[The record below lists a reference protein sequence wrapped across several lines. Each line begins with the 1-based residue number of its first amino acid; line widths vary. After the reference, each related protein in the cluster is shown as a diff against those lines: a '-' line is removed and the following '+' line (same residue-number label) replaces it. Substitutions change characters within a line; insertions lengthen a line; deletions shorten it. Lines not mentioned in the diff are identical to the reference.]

1 MKKSASKK
9 ILSLFLAVLMLASC
23 IPAYAYT
30 VPSTLTDDTATVS
43 KGYFNHANAHDPTI
57 VSAYEITATDGK
69 VYNFP
74 LDYIEKNK
82 KGYTTWD
89 SVYSAYGIDS
99 PTVKKVYWIFGT
111 HFDNEKSYDLKNWEV
126 VSDLSSITMFGSQK
140 NSAFSTDVD
149 GTILQYGTT
158 GVSAATLRANYPEYD
173 LMCSYAKYA
182 DGEGSVWAA
191 DMVFNYAMDC
201 WTYYGSCS
209 AGQQT
214 ETIFY
219 ATSQR
224 LDGGFIFGK
233 DANDH
238 TDCFVLVGGFATS
251 DWPNHP
257 FLDGSNCAEVFKTG
271 AYFGYTQSIINAN
284 GDSQWDNTSTTSYPG
299 YIDPCVFY
307 DANGNLWMVYGSHAN
322 GIFCLQINESTG
334 IADFAKTWANGA
346 NYTNNGGNGPTKY
359 DRYSG
364 VKIAN
369 SDSASNGEGAYVVY
383 SNGVYVLSV
392 TYGNLDVSQGYTI
405 KTFTSTSPDGPYY
418 DAAGNIATSDSSSI
432 THSLNALTV
441 GSKQM
446 GDYSFSC
453 NDYSYSSP
461 GHNSMFTTDTNGD
474 GIEELFNVY
483 HSRYIGMNY
492 YNDGNGGVSDGSSTV
507 AAQPSSGNAYY
518 FNDFVHRAY
527 VVPTAETTNTG
538 TYGTNSQTATVT
550 MPYEYSGEQMTDLKP
565 SEIQGAYK
573 IINHGNSVST
583 SVVTDSNSININ
595 TDGTVAG
602 YLSGTW
608 KNLKKT
614 VNGKTYPYDIYRFDV
629 AVSGGNSGTL
639 YGVFMKQYDETSVFK
654 AQQGDKDNTNYVVTF
669 SLIGT
674 NNTALWGSKKPAPAA
689 TDTNNSPYSQLSV
702 SPQIYVSGG
711 DGTDSTTVGLDMFGT
726 KIYQGSYNGETY
738 TSYLYISKDFTIN
751 SVTEYGTSAEATPAN
766 IVITEDNTYSDSS
779 LKRYILSGDVSS
791 DFKGSENAIML
802 TVSYKDADGTEYKE
816 TMYSFVM
823 QTPVPAHEYG
833 SAYRG
838 GTGTHAE
845 NSYMISAPSSYG
857 SVTTNVQDS
866 TAKNKS
872 LNFGSHNT
880 SGDGTGDSSYIIT
893 PSKCEFTILT
903 GGNSFKY
910 NNVSHTADIIT
921 GLYSTSNPGDKSG
934 TAYATQNAEYTPV
947 VASYYFDLSDLSN
960 GTNVRSRINADKT
973 TYTLKATLFPL
984 RRIDN
989 DNKSTCKYI
998 NLYDASGYKSN
1009 NQGTA
1014 NNSILTLNTNAV
1026 GTIGTEYS
1034 SQDPTYFASALVGD
1048 KTTINYKKSYDITLT
1063 GKFEDGSKNCVLA
1076 VDMNSYS
1083 NKASFLNSDANYD
1096 FITDINYK
1104 INVYDKSLVR
1114 DVLNN
1119 ANVDENG
1126 NHLVAANYTIETWTA
1141 YQEALKN
1148 AYDYCNNYK
1157 QVPDG
1162 IDNDSNGKNDYE
1174 EQIANAL
1181 DAAYKGLLS
1190 IDDYTEAGDTFTEIE
1205 NIIKNPSLSEIYT
1218 TDTLD
1223 EFNAFYE
1230 ANKDKYGKYVK
1241 FDTTDATASDFWR
1254 EIDAAEKNYDQ
1265 EASSSSK
1272 ADYDAAIAAMK
1283 EALNK
1288 LRLHVDDTDLNS
1300 IISTAPTTINS
1311 ADGKQYYT
1319 YAAYADL
1326 EKDLVTA
1333 KDVSSQYNEALSY
1346 SNTPMYQLGYEGDT
1360 TKYTAE
1366 QTTVNDETGKI
1377 TNDIQRLRQAASDTS
1392 PYDALVDIIE
1402 YQDIGAFKS
1411 DYFSSSDSIFGII
1424 KSNGS
1429 NTGSV
1434 TYDYGVS
1441 SDKAQTCDTPSY
1453 TYGMDTTC
1461 YVIGTDSN
1469 VYINSSQDGIDN
1481 TVTMLQTEINTANDR
1496 ASSTVLNEYTVSLI
1510 VNCDGTENPVSTET
1524 YKYGQQFEYTPDA
1537 SFGTCYKWSVKVGDA
1552 NAVDIPSS
1560 SAYSFNVHDNTV
1572 ITCYTSTDT
1581 VASDTVKVRI
1591 ENIYGIASQE
1601 YSLNSSYKL
1610 VLSDGACSITDTN
1623 SNVVASFNAEV
1634 VPFYYSAGWHL
1645 NSRSMNY
1652 GTYTLADVADENS
1665 TVVLRPTYNV
1675 DPNAF
1680 DITFDSTV
1688 INAVFDGKVSLTSSE
1703 ADAYAIAYFDGT
1715 DYYVVNYG
1723 NSYDFYA
1730 TAAAS
1735 FVTITKTDSKYYIDG
1750 TEITDADLINSLDS
1764 KLPFASSIG
1773 KKDSSS
1779 FTIFSAPSLNAG
1791 VEITEMGTVYAS
1803 STVEWNDS
1811 SLVIGGTSGGKITY
1825 KIQAKNPDE
1834 LAQQYFLKIN
1844 STAGI
1849 VARSYVKYSYTVNG
1863 TTIQTI
1869 AYGNIVS
1876 SN

>member
-9 ILSLFLAVLMLASC
+9 ILSLFLAVMMLASC
-23 IPAYAYT
+23 IPTYAYT
-30 VPSTLTDDTATVS
+30 LPASVTDETATVS
-43 KGYFNHANAHDPTI
+43 KGYFNHANSHDPSI
-57 VSAYEITATDGK
+57 VSAYEMTATDGK
-69 VYNFP
+69 IYNFP
-74 LDYIEKNK
+74 LDYIEKNT
-82 KGYTTWD
+82 KGYASWD
-89 SVYSAYGIDS
+89 AVYFAYSIDS
-99 PTVKKVYWIFGT
+99 SSVKKVYWIFGT

-126 VSDLSSITMFGSQK
+126 VSDLGSITMFGSQK
-140 NSAFSTDVD
+140 NDAFSTDVD
-149 GTILQYGTT
+149 GKILQYGST
-158 GVSAATLRANYPEYD
+158 GVSAATLRLNYPEFD

-182 DGEGSVWAA
+182 EGDGDIWAA
-191 DMVFNYAMDC
+191 DMVYNYAIDR
-201 WTYYGSCS
+201 WTYYASCS
-209 AGQQT
+209 SGQQT

-224 LDGGFIFGK
+224 LDGGYIFGQ

-238 TDCFVLVGGFATS
+238 TDCFVLVGGFSTS

-257 FLDGSNCAEVFKTG
+257 FLNGSNCADVFKTG

-284 GDSQWDNTSTTSYPG
+284 GDGQWDNSSTTSYPG

-322 GIFCLQINESTG
+322 GIFCIPLNESTG

-364 VKIAN
+364 VKIVN
-369 SDSASNGEGAYVVY
+369 SDSSSNGEGAFVVY
-383 SNGVYVLSV
+383 TNGVYVLSV

-418 DAAGNIATSDSSSI
+418 DAAGNIATSDSSST
-432 THSLNALTV
+432 THTLNALTV

-474 GIEELFNVY
+474 GVEELFNVY

-492 YNDGNGGVSDGSSTV
+492 YNDGNGGVSNGSSTV
-507 AAQPSSGNAYY
+507 AAQPSSGNAFY
-518 FNDFVHRAY
+518 FNDFIHRAY
-527 VVPTAETTNTG
+527 VVPTSETTNTG
-538 TYGTNSQTATVT
+538 TYGTNPQTATVT
-550 MPYEYSGEQMTDLKP
+550 MPYEYSGEQMTDFNP
-565 SEIQGAYK
+565 SDIQGAYK

-583 SVVTDSNSININ
+583 TVATDTSSININ

-602 YLSGTW
+602 ALSGTW
-608 KNLKKT
+608 KNLGKT
-614 VNGKTYPYDIYRFDV
+614 VNGKTYAYDIYKFNV
-629 AVSGGNSGTL
+629 AASGGNSATL
-639 YGVFMKQYDETSVFK
+639 YGVFMKQYDESSVFK
-654 AQQGDKDNTNYVVTF
+654 AQQGDKDNTNYVITF

-711 DGTDSTTVGLDMFGT
+711 DGTANTTVGLDMFGT
-726 KIYQGSYNGETY
+726 KIYQGSYNDENY

-751 SVTEYGTSAEATPAN
+751 SVTEYGTSAEATSQAK
-766 IVITEDNTYSDSS
+766 ITATLDKSYSDTS

-802 TVSYKDADGTEYKE
+802 TVSYKDADGTDYKE
-816 TMYSFVM
+816 TMYSYVM
-823 QTPVPAHEYG
+823 QTPVPAHSFAAGYE
-833 SAYRG
+833 G
-838 GTGTHAE
+838 GTFA
-845 NSYMISAPSSYG
+845 SSRRQCLYMISAKGSFGSLTSNNSSSGATY
-857 SVTTNVQDS
+857 
-866 TAKNKS
+866 KEM
-872 LNFGSHNT
+872 NFGNT
-880 SGDGTGDSSYIIT
+880 DSSQIIDPSKETTSFLNLINNSTWKSNDIYHTGDVQCGTHASAND
-893 PSKCEFTILT
+893 K
-903 GGNSFKY
+903 
-910 NNVSHTADIIT
+910 NNPV
-921 GLYSTSNPGDKSG
+921 
-934 TAYATQNAEYTPV
+934 YATTDVSYEPSI
-947 VASYYFDLSDLSN
+947 ASYYYDLSDLSN
-960 GTNVRSRINADKT
+960 GTNV
-973 TYTLKATLFPL
+973 P
-984 RRIDN
+984 
-989 DNKSTCKYI
+989 ST
-998 NLYDASGYKSN
+998 
-1009 NQGTA
+1009 
-1014 NNSILTLNTNAV
+1014 V
-1026 GTIGTEYS
+1026 S
-1034 SQDPTYFASALVGD
+1034 SD
-1048 KTTINYKKSYDITLT
+1048 KKSYILDLGLYPLRKSHSSTGFTCYYVNQYNGSSYHSNNTGSTINSFSLDISQIPSLNTSYSTYSTDNFLSLLN
-1063 GKFEDGSKNCVLA
+1063 GKDGIDYTKSFSVMISGDFSEGSKDTA
-1076 VDMNSYS
+1076 IAMNIA
-1083 NKASFLNSDANYD
+1083 NASRKGVVCDVRYQV
-1096 FITDINYK
+1096 
-1104 INVYDKSLVR
+1104 NVFDKSLVR
-1114 DVLNN
+1114 DVLNS

-1162 IDNDSNGKNDYE
+1162 IDSDSNGKNDHE

-1181 DAAYKGLLS
+1181 QEAYDGLLS

-1205 NIIKNPSLSEIYT
+1205 NIIKNPSLSGIYT
-1218 TDTLD
+1218 TDTVD
-1223 EFNAFYE
+1223 EFKEFYE
-1230 ANKDKYGKYVK
+1230 ANKDKYGQYVK

-1254 EIDAAEKNYDQ
+1254 KIAASDKNYD
-1265 EASSSSK
+1265 SDPTTSK

-1300 IISTAPTTINS
+1300 IISTAPTSINS

-1326 EKDLVTA
+1326 ETDLVTA

-1377 TNDIQRLRQAASDTS
+1377 TNDIQRLRQAAADTS

-1402 YQDIGAFKS
+1402 YQDIGAFKN

-1434 TYDYGVS
+1434 TYDYGVT

-1581 VASDTVKVRI
+1581 VASDTVKIRI

-1680 DITFDSTV
+1680 DITFDSTA

-1735 FVTITKTDSKYYIDG
+1735 FVTITKTDSKYYIG
-1750 TEITDADLINSLDS
+1750 ATEITNVDLINSLDS

-1773 KKDSSS
+1773 KKDSTS

-1803 STVEWNDS
+1803 SAVAWDDS

>member
-9 ILSLFLAVLMLASC
+9 ILSLFLAVMMLVSC
-23 IPAYAYT
+23 IPTYAYT
-30 VPSTLTDDTATVS
+30 LPASVTDETATVS
-43 KGYFNHANAHDPTI
+43 KGYFNHANSHDPSI
-57 VSAYEITATDGK
+57 VSAYEMTANDGK
-69 VYNFP
+69 IYNFP

-82 KGYTTWD
+82 KGYKTWD
-89 SVYSAYGIDS
+89 SVYSAYGIKS
-99 PTVKKVYWIFGT
+99 STVKKVYWIFGT

-126 VSDLSSITMFGSQK
+126 VSDLGSITMFGSQK

-149 GTILQYGTT
+149 GTILQYGST
-158 GVSAATLRANYPEYD
+158 GVSAATLRLNYPEFD

-182 DGEGSVWAA
+182 EGDGDIWAA
-191 DMVFNYAMDC
+191 DMVYNYAIDR
-201 WTYYGSCS
+201 WTYYASCS
-209 AGQQT
+209 SGQQT

-224 LDGGFIFGK
+224 LDGGYIFGQ

-238 TDCFVLVGGFATS
+238 TDCFVLVGGFSTS

-257 FLDGSNCAEVFKTG
+257 FLEGSNCAEVFKTG
-271 AYFGYTQSIINAN
+271 AYFSYTQKIINAY
-284 GDSQWDNTSTTSYPG
+284 GDGQWDNSSTTSYPG

-322 GIFCLQINESTG
+322 GIFCIPLNESTG

-364 VKIAN
+364 VKIVN
-369 SDSASNGEGAYVVY
+369 SDSSSNGEGAFVVY
-383 SNGVYVLSV
+383 TNGVYVLSV

-418 DAAGNIATSDSSSI
+418 DAAGNIATSDSSST
-432 THSLNALTV
+432 THTLNALTV

-474 GIEELFNVY
+474 GVEELFNVY

-492 YNDGNGGVSDGSSTV
+492 YNDGNGGVSNGSSTV
-507 AAQPSSGNAYY
+507 AAQPSSGNAFY
-518 FNDFVHRAY
+518 FNDFIHRAY
-527 VVPTAETTNTG
+527 VVPTSETTNTG
-538 TYGTNSQTATVT
+538 TYGTNPQTATVT
-550 MPYEYSGEQMTDLKP
+550 MPYEYAGEQMTDLKP
-565 SEIQGAYK
+565 SDIQGAYK

-602 YLSGTW
+602 SLSGIW
-608 KNLKKT
+608 KNLGKT

-639 YGVFMKQYDETSVFK
+639 YGVFMKQYDESSVFK
-654 AQQGDKDNTNYVVTF
+654 AQQGDKDNTNYVITF

-711 DGTDSTTVGLDMFGT
+711 DGTDNTTVGLDMFGT

-751 SVTEYGTSAEATPAN
+751 SVTEYGTSADATSQAN
-766 IVITEDNTYSDSS
+766 ITATLDDSYSDSS

-791 DFKGSENAIML
+791 DFKETEGAIML
-802 TVSYKDADGTEYKE
+802 TVSYKDADGTDYKE
-816 TMYSFVM
+816 TMYSYVM

-833 SAYRG
+833 SAYQG
-838 GTGTHAE
+838 GSLKSHYE
-845 NSYMISAPSSYG
+845 CSYIVSAPVSFG
-857 SVTTNVQDS
+857 SVTTNVSGS
-866 TAKNKS
+866 TAKDQN
-872 LNFGSHNT
+872 LNFGATNNN
-880 SGDGTGDSSYIIT
+880 GTGDSSTIIT
-893 PSKCEFTILT
+893 PSLCTKTVIKNN
-903 GGNSFKY
+903 GGVSQTFGW
-910 NNVSHTADIIT
+910 NNVSHKADIPT
-921 GLYSTSNPGDKSG
+921 GLYM
-934 TAYATQNAEYTPV
+934 TANSKNLYATGNAGYIPV
-947 VASYYFDLSDLSN
+947 AASYYFDLSDLTK
-960 GTNVRSRINADKT
+960 GTNAKSAINDDGT
-973 TYTLKATLFPL
+973 SYTLIARFNPL
-984 RRIDN
+984 RKIDK
-989 DNKSTCKYI
+989 DDDVTIESL
-998 NLYDASGYKSN
+998 NLYNASGYKSN
-1009 NQGTA
+1009 SPGTA
-1014 NNSILTLNTNAV
+1014 NNNLLTIDSSALGSINNKYTSNNGA
-1026 GTIGTEYS
+1026 
-1034 SQDPTYFASALVGD
+1034 YFASSMVANTADHVD
-1048 KTTINYKKSYDITLT
+1048 KSYDVKLT
-1063 GKFEDGSKNCVLA
+1063 GNFNDGSKDVVLA
-1076 VDMNSYS
+1076 ANVDSQGYS
-1083 NKASFLNSDANYD
+1083 L
-1096 FITDINYK
+1096 ITDINYSIK
-1104 INVYDKSLVR
+1104 VYNKSLVR
-1114 DVLNN
+1114 DVLNK

-1190 IDDYTEAGDTFTEIE
+1190 IDDFTTVSDTFTQIE
-1205 NIIKNPSLSEIYT
+1205 NIYNNASLSNVYT
-1218 TDTLD
+1218 D
-1223 EFNAFYE
+1223 ETIAKFNTFYE
-1230 ANKDKYGKYVK
+1230 TFKDKYAQYIN
-1241 FDTTDATASDFWR
+1241 FNTTDPSANNFWR
-1254 EIDAAEKNYDQ
+1254 EIDASEKNYDS
-1265 EASSSSK
+1265 AATTSK
-1272 ADYDAAIAAMK
+1272 VDYDNAIK
-1283 EALNK
+1283 EMQNALSK

-1300 IISTAPTTINS
+1300 IISTAPTSINS

-1326 EKDLVTA
+1326 ETDLVTA
-1333 KDVSSQYNEALSY
+1333 KHVSSQYNEALSY

-1366 QTTVNDETGKI
+1366 QTTVNDETGTI

-1402 YQDIGAFKS
+1402 YQDIGAFKN

-1510 VNCDGTENPVSTET
+1510 VNCDGTENAVSTET

-1581 VASDTVKVRI
+1581 VASDTVKIRI

-1750 TEITDADLINSLDS
+1750 TEITNVDLINSLDS

-1779 FTIFSAPSLNAG
+1779 FTIFSAPSLNSG

-1803 STVEWNDS
+1803 SAVAWDDS

>member
-9 ILSLFLAVLMLASC
+9 ILSLFLAVMMLASC
-23 IPAYAYT
+23 IPTYAYT
-30 VPSTLTDDTATVS
+30 LPASVTDETATVS
-43 KGYFNHANAHDPTI
+43 KGYFNHANSHDPSI
-57 VSAYEITATDGK
+57 VSAYEMTANDGK
-69 VYNFP
+69 IYNFP

-82 KGYTTWD
+82 KGYKTWD
-89 SVYSAYGIDS
+89 SVYSAYGINPS
-99 PTVKKVYWIFGT
+99 TVKKVYWIFGT
-111 HFDNEKSYDLKNWEV
+111 HFDNEKSYDLKNWKV
-126 VSDLSSITMFGSQK
+126 VSDLGSITMFGSQK

-149 GTILQYGTT
+149 GTILQYGST
-158 GVSAATLRANYPEYD
+158 GVSAATLRLNYPEFD

-182 DGEGSVWAA
+182 EGDGDIWAA
-191 DMVFNYAMDC
+191 DMVYNYAIDR
-201 WTYYGSCS
+201 WTYYASCS
-209 AGQQT
+209 SGQQT

-224 LDGGFIFGK
+224 LDGGYIFGQ

-238 TDCFVLVGGFATS
+238 TDCFVLVGGFSTS

-257 FLDGSNCAEVFKTG
+257 FLNGSNCADVFKTG

-284 GDSQWDNTSTTSYPG
+284 GDGQWDNSSTTSYPG

-322 GIFCLQINESTG
+322 GIFCLPINESTG

-364 VKIAN
+364 VKIVN
-369 SDSASNGEGAYVVY
+369 SDSSSNGEGAFVVY
-383 SNGVYVLSV
+383 TNGVYVLSV

-418 DAAGNIATSDSSSI
+418 DAAGNIATSDSSST
-432 THSLNALTV
+432 THTLNALTV

-474 GIEELFNVY
+474 GVEELFNVY

-492 YNDGNGGVSDGSSTV
+492 YNDGNGGVSNGSSTV
-507 AAQPSSGNAYY
+507 AAQPSSGNAFY
-518 FNDFVHRAY
+518 FNDFIHRAY
-527 VVPTAETTNTG
+527 VVPTSETTNTG
-538 TYGTNSQTATVT
+538 TYGTNPQTATVT
-550 MPYEYSGEQMTDLKP
+550 MPYEYSGEQMTDFKP
-565 SEIQGAYK
+565 SDIQGAYK

-583 SVVTDSNSININ
+583 TVATDTSSININ
-595 TDGTVAG
+595 TDGTLAG
-602 YLSGTW
+602 ALSGTW
-608 KNLKKT
+608 KNLGKT
-614 VNGKTYPYDIYRFDV
+614 VNGKTYAYDIYKFNV
-629 AVSGGNSGTL
+629 AASGGNSATL
-639 YGVFMKQYDETSVFK
+639 YGVFMKQYDESSVFK
-654 AQQGDKDNTNYVVTF
+654 AQQGDKDNTNYVITF

-711 DGTDSTTVGLDMFGT
+711 DGTADTTVGLDMFGT
-726 KIYQGSYNGETY
+726 KIYQGSYNGENY

-751 SVTEYGTSAEATPAN
+751 SVTEYGTSAGATSQAK
-766 IVITEDNTYSDSS
+766 ITATLDGSYSDTS

-791 DFKGSENAIML
+791 DFKGTENAIML
-802 TVSYKDADGTEYKE
+802 TVSYKDADGTVYKE
-816 TMYSFVM
+816 TMYSYVM
-823 QTPVPAHEYG
+823 QTPVPAHAYG
-833 SAYRG
+833 SAYRYYLRNWDG
-838 GTGTHAE
+838 CKESA
-845 NSYMISAPSSYG
+845 YMLSAFGSYG
-857 SVTTNVQDS
+857 LTSVNIIEDS
-866 TAKNKS
+866 AKDKRVNY
-872 LNFGSHNT
+872 
-880 SGDGTGDSSYIIT
+880 GDDSSCIIN
-893 PSKCEFTILT
+893 PSRSTKTT
-903 GGNSFKY
+903 
-910 NNVSHTADIIT
+910 
-921 GLYSTSNPGDKSG
+921 LYS
-934 TAYATQNAEYTPV
+934 QNANYYWNSPTHESDV
-947 VASYYFDLSDLSN
+947 LAGINASSGGQGITVYSDMNAGNVPPTANYYFDLSDLEH
-960 GTNVRSRINADKT
+960 GTNVPSAVSSDGT
-973 TYTLKATLFPL
+973 TYKLTAGLSNIKRTVYAS
-984 RRIDN
+984 D
-989 DNKSTCKYI
+989 KSGGYSSNGV
-998 NLYDASGYKSN
+998 NLYVSDGYTSNSSSKTASNAFTVNKDNMDSFLSLLYNAEESPSDYNVQWKELYLTGELKKGLSSAVLETSITHKPTGTYKR
-1009 NQGTA
+1009 
-1014 NNSILTLNTNAV
+1014 TLNCELQYNV
-1026 GTIGTEYS
+1026 
-1034 SQDPTYFASALVGD
+1034 
-1048 KTTINYKKSYDITLT
+1048 
-1063 GKFEDGSKNCVLA
+1063 
-1076 VDMNSYS
+1076 
-1083 NKASFLNSDANYD
+1083 
-1096 FITDINYK
+1096 
-1104 INVYDKSLVR
+1104 NVYDKSLVR
-1114 DVLNN
+1114 DVLNK

-1126 NHLVAANYTIETWTA
+1126 NHLVAANYTVETWTA
-1141 YQEALKN
+1141 YQQALYN
-1148 AYDYCNNYK
+1148 AYKYCNNYK

-1162 IDNDSNGKNDYE
+1162 ADTDSNGKNDYE
-1174 EQIANAL
+1174 EQLAKALENAY
-1181 DAAYKGLLS
+1181 AGLLS
-1190 IDDYTEAGDTFTEIE
+1190 IDDYTEAGDVFTEIE
-1205 NIIKNPSLSEIYT
+1205 AICNNVSLNEIYT
-1218 TDTLD
+1218 TDTLN
-1223 EFNAFYE
+1223 EFKTFYE
-1230 ANKDKYGKYVK
+1230 TNKDKYGQYVK
-1241 FDTTDATASDFWR
+1241 FNTTDATSADFWR
-1254 EIDAAEKNYDQ
+1254 EIDAGKKNYDAL
-1265 EASSSSK
+1265 ASSSSK
-1272 ADYDAAIAAMK
+1272 KDYVNAIAAMK
-1283 EALNK
+1283 EALSK

-1300 IISTAPTTINS
+1300 IISTAPTSINS

-1326 EKDLVTA
+1326 ETDLVTA
-1333 KDVSSQYNEALSY
+1333 KRVSSQYNKALSY

-1366 QTTVNDETGKI
+1366 QTTVNDKTGKI

-1392 PYDALVDIIE
+1392 PYDALVDIIK

-1441 SDKAQTCDTPSY
+1441 SDKAQTCATPSY

-1680 DITFDSTV
+1680 DITFDSTF
-1688 INAVFDGKVSLTSSE
+1688 INAVFDGKVSLVSSD
-1703 ADAYAIAYFDGT
+1703 ANAYAIAYFDGT

-1773 KKDSSS
+1773 KKDSTS

-1803 STVEWNDS
+1803 SAVAWDDS